1 VHSGHEAFLDSEVIV
16 NDLGDGC
23 QAVSGARRVGHDLH
37 RLVVFGMVD
46 AHDKHRRRVGA
57 LGRGGD
63 NHLFGAYQPS
73 NNVHAQAFVDG
84 DAISDFLSR
93 FFAFEMLCGLFSRSE
108 NASGLHDVLHV

>member
-1 VHSGHEAFLDSEVIV
+1 MIRYDTMRGIGRLTCLTPMTYIGEVWMIYDTIRYDTIPCEGV
-16 NDLGDGC
+16 DI
-23 QAVSGARRVGHDLH
+23 STY
-37 RLVVFGMVD
+37 MVD

-84 DAISDFLSR
+84 DAISVLS
-93 FFAFEMLCGLFSRSE
+93 
-108 NASGLHDVLHV
+108 